1 MRKGRRSEERFF
13 YCEREGSRGPSSLG
27 PARGFGARVRRR
39 ADASTSTPQLL
50 RFARNCSA
58 QDASCKASGSA
69 MEASFTA
76 LRMTVFAATLAML
89 AASLWAAG
97 PGVTTISDTV
107 YRADGT
113 AASGT
118 VLISWPAFVTAEGN
132 SVAAGSKSVA
142 IGSAGTFSTQL
153 VPNVGASPA
162 GTYYSVVFQ
171 LDDQTVRTEFWAVP
185 ASSPTTIAAVRTTP
199 GSGTANAL
207 VSKQYVDAAV
217 ANRAVD
223 SVVVHLAGAE
233 VIQGAKQFAAP
244 PAVPAPANASDAA
257 NKAYVDT
264 AVANVG
270 AGNFVAKAG
279 DVMTGP
285 LTLAGDP
292 TATNH
297 AATRHYVDTGLAS
310 KANLV
315 NGVVPTAQLGS
326 GTADGTLCL
335 KGNSSWGACGASGDA
350 ASIRGTTVASTA
362 PTDGQ
367 VITYEAS
374 SNTYK
379 PKAGPS
385 AGSAYQTTKYA
396 ADYQFSAAP
405 MADLLSAGAKT
416 VTLASCPAGVV
427 GNETGYWVYISG
439 TGTPEAVKVTGG
451 TCAGDGNAG
460 TLQFT
465 TVNGHATGY
474 TVTSASAGLAEASIA
489 SRFAPRTGT
498 VAGGRVIAPQG
509 NIAIYGQLTIK
520 ATGQTVEFPGSVV
533 SCYSATT
540 PCVYIGDSASSGNT
554 LNVTLINFRGWPR
567 VVGSTQPMIEIN
579 AQKTRIVNLSAF
591 YDLSG
596 GKFGTWLKVDDDEAF
611 MVDGLD
617 VPSGLGTIKCDAT
630 YCGAVIW
637 GNGDFGANPQRAPVG
652 WISHANISTQCSAN
666 GIDWKAGNTL
676 RISDSVIQGYPQFG
690 VRYSTATGGYGG
702 MQMENVYMEYG
713 SGCGPGLGSPSIP
726 NAAAGVI
733 MQGGSSYTN
742 PSLSIR
748 GGEGPAGQMPQFVTV
763 GSTNYRYYVVAIR
776 ADGSRSFPLYF
787 GDAQPANGSVQIPLK
802 WYDLST
808 ATTYDILRVTG
819 AGDGSVPP
827 VGSGTFAVV
836 TGLSQVSACSAGVC
850 SYTDPQATL
859 SSYTVP
865 AYWLSPSSYWAP
877 KLDLWPGGVV
887 LSAPFNSDLAS
898 SNHPVLYTDLMSAS
912 VAYIST
918 SGGTFPQIFASHCA
932 HNGAGTAGY
941 VWPICLG
948 SQSAFD
954 HLRLPAGLTAG
965 GDPKL
970 FNLKGVLNL
979 GTNSAVNG
987 PTHLITLFDYT
998 PDKTAAN
1005 GSARPPNDPHDSFI
1019 GIDTTNNN
1027 TNVGLS
1033 LGSSYSIS
1041 HYIGNN
1047 GDGTNWKE
1055 RLTAS
1060 LKEFATPVKFD
1071 STVALTGLTAGCLN
1085 ISSGGVVGST
1095 GTACGSGGGGGSV
1108 NSVFGR
1114 TGAVVAANGDY
1125 TVSQVT
1131 GAAAD
1136 SAVVHNTGTETIA
1149 GAKTF
1154 SNDMTVSG
1162 NLNVAGNIVQT
1173 SAGAWSA
1180 EGGYGTM
1187 SAAAAGKSKIGF
1199 SSNGKLAVSE
1209 NAGAVTEVAKN
1220 YPQEFTYTFFDANN
1234 LLTTALQVPSIY
1246 VNRSAAFHI
1255 VEVYCEIDTGSMTI
1269 NLQNGGGNVL
1279 SSDLACSAAGA
1290 ISSGFVAG
1298 KDAVAVG
1305 AKIGHVTVSA
1315 SGSVHRLN
1323 VVVKYTVD

>member
-1 MRKGRRSEERFF
+1 MRKGRRSEERLF
-13 YCEREGSRGPSSLG
+13 YWPWEGGGNRGPGSLDI
-27 PARGFGARVRRR
+27 ARDFGTRLRRR
-39 ADASTSTPQLL
+39 AGASTSTSQHL
-50 RFARNCSA
+50 FAPLK
-58 QDASCKASGSA
+58 DAAP
-69 MEASFTA
+69 F
-76 LRMTVFAATLAML
+76 RMTRGAFVSLMLGFAVAVIVAQ
-89 AASLWAAG
+89 ASWAAG

-113 AASGT
+113 PASGT

-142 IGSAGTFSTQL
+142 VGPAGAFSTQL
-153 VPNVGASPA
+153 VPNVGASPV
-162 GTYYSVVFQ
+162 GTYYTVVFQ
-171 LDDQTVRTEFWAVP
+171 LDDRTVRTEFWAVP
-185 ASSPTTIAAVRTTP
+185 TSSPATIAAVRTTP
-199 GSGTANAL
+199 GTGTANAL

-233 VIQGAKQFAAP
+233 VIQGAKQFAAA
-244 PAVPAPANASDAA
+244 PAVPAPANANEAA

-292 TATNH
+292 TAINH

-315 NGVVPTAQLGS
+315 NGLVPTGQLGS
-326 GTADGTLCL
+326 GSADGSLCL

-350 ASIRGTTVASTA
+350 ASIRGTTVASLT
-362 PTDGQ
+362 PMDGQ

-379 PKAGPS
+379 PKPGAS
-385 AGSAYQTTKYA
+385 AGSAYQTKYA
-396 ADYQFSAAP
+396 TDFQFSATP
-405 MADLLSAGAKT
+405 TADLLSPGAKT
-416 VTLASCPAGVV
+416 VTLASCPPGVV
-427 GNETGYWVYISG
+427 GTETGYWVYISG
-439 TGTPEAVKVTGG
+439 TGTAEAVKVTGG
-451 TCAGDGNAG
+451 TCAGDGNSG

-474 TVTSASAGLAEASIA
+474 SVTSASAGIAEASIA
-489 SRFAPRTGT
+489 SRFAPRPGT
-498 VAGGRVIAPQG
+498 TAGGRVMAPSG
-509 NIAIYGQLTIK
+509 NISIYGQLTIK
-520 ATGQTVEFPGSVV
+520 SVGQTVEFPGSVV

-540 PCVYIGDSASSGNT
+540 PCVYIGDSTNSNVG
-554 LNVTLINFRGWPR
+554 LNITLINFRGWPR
-567 VVGSTQPMIEIN
+567 VAGGTQPMIEVN
-579 AQKTRIVNLSAF
+579 AQKTRIINLSGF
-591 YDLSG
+591 YDPSG
-596 GKFGTWLKVDDDEAF
+596 GRFGTWVKVDDDQAF
-611 MVDGLD
+611 TIDGLD

-630 YCGAVIW
+630 YRGAVIW

-652 WISHANISTQCSAN
+652 WISHANISTQCDGN
-666 GIDWKAGNTL
+666 GIDWKSGNTL

-713 SGCGPGLGSPSIP
+713 SGCGSGLGSPSIQ

-748 GGEGPAGQMPQFVTV
+748 GGEGPAGQMPQFVSG

-787 GDAQPANGSVQIPLK
+787 GDAQPANGSVQIPVK
-802 WYDLST
+802 WYDIST
-808 ATTYDILRVTG
+808 ATTYDLLRVTG
-819 AGDGSVPP
+819 AGDLSVPP

-836 TGLSQVSACSAGVC
+836 TGLSQASACSGGVC

-859 SSYTVP
+859 SSYAVP
-865 AYWLSPSSYWAP
+865 AYWASPSSYWAP
-877 KLDLWPGGVV
+877 KLDLWPGGVI

-898 SNHPVLYTDLMSAS
+898 SNHPVLYTDLMSSS
-912 VAYIST
+912 VPYIST
-918 SGGTFPQIFASHCA
+918 AGGTFPQIFAFHCA
-932 HNGAGTAGY
+932 HNGPGTAGY

-948 SQSAFD
+948 SQGPFD
-954 HLRLPAGLTAG
+954 HFRLPAGLTAG

-970 FNLKGVLNL
+970 VNLRGVLNL
-979 GTNSAVNG
+979 GVNSAVNG
-987 PTHLITLFDYT
+987 PTHLITLYDST
-998 PDKTAAN
+998 PDKTAAY
-1005 GSARPPNDPHDSFI
+1005 GSARPPNDSHDTFI
-1019 GIDTTNNN
+1019 GIDSTNSNV
-1027 TNVGLS
+1027 NVGLS

-1071 STVALTGLTAGCLN
+1071 SAVTMAGLAAGCLN
-1085 ISSGGVVGST
+1085 ISSGGLVGST
-1095 GTACGSGGGGGSV
+1095 GVPCGSGGGGGAV

-1136 SAVVHNTGTETIA
+1136 SAVVHNTGSETIA

-1154 SNDMTVSG
+1154 SSDMTVSG

-1173 SAGAWSA
+1173 GAGPWSA
-1180 EGGYGTM
+1180 EGGYGAM
-1187 SAAAAGKSKIGF
+1187 STAAAGKSKIGF
-1199 SSNGKLAVSE
+1199 GSNGKLAVSE
-1209 NAGAVTEVAKN
+1209 NAGTVTEVAKN

-1255 VEVYCEIDTGSMTI
+1255 VEVYCEIDAGSMTI

-1279 SSDLACSAAGA
+1279 SSDLACSTAGA
-1290 ISSGFVAG
+1290 TSSVFVAG

-1305 AKIGHVTVSA
+1305 TKIGHVTVSA
-1315 SGSVHRLN
+1315 SGSVHRMN